1 MNSKGEARNRD
12 FERLR
17 WRCRRG
23 LLELD
28 LVLQSYL
35 SVHQEDLSDQ
45 QIKVLNTLL
54 DYPDNDL
61 WDLISG
67 RQPITEPATEQLLQ
81 ELRKQTYRNASV
93 S

>member
-1 MNSKGEARNRD
+1 MDSKGEARNRD

-45 QIKVLNTLL
+45 EIKVLNTLL

>member
-1 MNSKGEARNRD
+1 MDSKGEARNRD

-45 QIKVLNTLL
+45 EIKVLNTLL

-93 S
+93 T